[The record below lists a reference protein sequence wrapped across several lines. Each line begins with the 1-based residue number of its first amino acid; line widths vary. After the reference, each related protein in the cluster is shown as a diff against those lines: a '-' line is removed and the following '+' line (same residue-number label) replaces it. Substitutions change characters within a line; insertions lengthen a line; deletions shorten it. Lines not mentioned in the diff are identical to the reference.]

1 MKEYPKCMEDIESSL
16 EAGYPKAARYKL
28 LERKVKCLVNLG
40 NVADLQNEINE
51 FVTALKDASLGEE
64 KEKKI
69 GMELKSL
76 MDKAAA
82 ARSKVTP
89 NKAKVTTN
97 AQSTANSQSDQ
108 LNLGVK
114 S

>member
-1 MKEYPKCMEDIESSL
+1 MKEFSKCMDDIESSL

-28 LERKVKCLVNLG
+28 LERRIKCLLNLG
-40 NVADLQNEINE
+40 NVTTGLQNEVNE
-51 FVTALKDASLGEE
+51 FVTALKDANLGEE

-82 ARSKVTP
+82 AR
-89 NKAKVTTN
+89 AKVDSN
-97 AQSTANSQSDQ
+97 RAKVMHVRQ
-108 LNLGVK
+108 NLEREFYEYIRFMSV
-114 S
+114 